1 MRTPGPRRQAREIAL
16 QVLYAADAAD
26 RLDVDSVEA
35 LFREISEEFQIASRA
50 RQWAHALAVGVVG
63 NLKQIDERVV
73 GASERWKLHRLAR
86 VDRNVLRVATYELL
100 FEPETPIEVVIDEA
114 VEVARRFGGDE
125 SPSFAN
131 GVLDL
136 IARERRAGQA

>member
-16 QVLYAADAAD
+16 QVLYAADAAE

-35 LFREISEEFQIASRA
+35 LFREISEQFQIASRA

-63 NLKQIDERVV
+63 NLKQIDERVA

-100 FEPETPIEVVIDEA
+100 FEPETPTEVILDEA
-114 VEVARRFGGDE
+114 VEVARRFAGE
-125 SPSFAN
+125 ASPAFVN

-136 IARERRAGQA
+136 IARDRAAGDV

>member
-1 MRTPGPRRQAREIAL
+1 MGVRGVRRQAREAAL
-16 QVLYAADAAD
+16 QVLYAADIAGKLDPD
-26 RLDVDSVEA
+26 RVGEVFTEVIEQFHLPV
-35 LFREISEEFQIASRA
+35 RA
-50 RQWAHALAVGVVG
+50 RERAQELVTGVVL
-63 NLKQIDERVV
+63 NRKSIDDEIAR
-73 GASERWKLHRLAR
+73 ASTRWKLYRIAT

>member
-35 LFREISEEFQIASRA
+35 LFREISEQFQIASRA
-50 RQWAHALAVGVVG
+50 RQWAYALAVGVVG
-63 NLKQIDERVV
+63 NLKQIDERVA

-100 FEPETPIEVVIDEA
+100 FEPETPTEVILDEA
-114 VEVARRFGGDE
+114 VEVARRFAGE
-125 SPSFAN
+125 ASPAFVN

-136 IARERRAGQA
+136 IARDRAAGDV